1 MSLRGDDAVWACLDE
16 LPSRLTAPVTAS
28 VLYEDQK
35 AAARE
40 AYESS
45 KEAVALAKDDL
56 LQMML
61 STHEQLRAL
70 ESDNGRPTR
79 PFEPAS
85 AAQDTEALMAEAREY
100 NEDLTVGEAIGWLNN
115 DEGGGLLSSNLFRGL
130 PLSPIAISACTLST
144 RSRCAQCLPAYLLSP
159 TANDIV
165 NKRIESAEFVK

>member
-1 MSLRGDDAVWACLDE
+1 MSLPGDDAVWARLDE
-16 LPSRLTAPVTAS
+16 LPSRLTAPATAS

-45 KEAVALAKDDL
+45 KEDL
-56 LQMML
+56 LQLML
-61 STHEQLRAL
+61 STREQLRAL

-100 NEDLTVGEAIGWLNN
+100 NEDLTVGEGIGWLNN
-115 DEGGGLLSSNLFRGL
+115 DEEGYRPPTYSEV
-130 PLSPIAISACTLST
+130 CH
-144 RSRCAQCLPAYLLSP
+144 SRRQPSLPALSHP
-159 TANDIV
+159 APAAH
-165 NKRIESAEFVK
+165 SASPYTC

>member
-1 MSLRGDDAVWACLDE
+1 MSLPGDDAVWARLDE
-16 LPSRLTAPVTAS
+16 LPLRLTAPATAS

-100 NEDLTVGEAIGWLNN
+100 NEDLTVGEGIGWLNN
-115 DEGGGLLSSNLFRGL
+115 DEAGYSPPTYSEVCHSRRQPSLLA
-130 PLSPIAISACTLST
+130 LSHPAPAAHSA
-144 RSRCAQCLPAYLLSP
+144 SP
-159 TANDIV
+159 YTC
-165 NKRIESAEFVK
+165 

>member
-1 MSLRGDDAVWACLDE
+1 M
-16 LPSRLTAPVTAS
+16 
-28 VLYEDQK
+28 LYEDQK

-56 LQMML
+56 LQLML
-61 STHEQLRAL
+61 STHKQLRAL

-100 NEDLTVGEAIGWLNN
+100 SEDLTVGEGIGWLNN
-115 DEGGGLLSSNLFRGL
+115 DEAGYCPPTYSEVCHSRRQPSLLA
-130 PLSPIAISACTLST
+130 LSH
-144 RSRCAQCLPAYLLSP
+144 PAP
-159 TANDIV
+159 CPPRTVPPHIPAEPHRQRHRRQED
-165 NKRIESAEFVK
+165 RIGRVR

>member
-1 MSLRGDDAVWACLDE
+1 MSLPGDDAVWARLDE
-16 LPSRLTAPVTAS
+16 LPSRLTAPATAS
-28 VLYEDQK
+28 VRYEDQK

-45 KEAVALAKDDL
+45 KEAVSLAKDDL
-56 LQMML
+56 LQIML

-100 NEDLTVGEAIGWLNN
+100 NEDLTVGEGIGWLNN
-115 DEGGGLLSSNLFRGL
+115 DEEATVLQPIPRFATLADSHLCLHSLTPL
-130 PLSPIAISACTLST
+130 PLHQKLALALTL
-144 RSRCAQCLPAYLLSP
+144 
-159 TANDIV
+159 
-165 NKRIESAEFVK
+165 